1 MAREEREKEEEWGEA
16 EEDEGEEE
24 EKEHVEE
31 EQQQQQDRVGPRA
44 RRAAGPPVHA
54 APPQAGPRHFPRKPC
69 LNICGPCLV

>member
-1 MAREEREKEEEWGEA
+1 MAREEREKEEWGEA

-24 EKEHVEE
+24 EKEHEEE
-31 EQQQQQDRVGPRA
+31 EQQQQQQERVGPRA

-69 LNICGPCLV
+69 LNICGPFLV